1 MDNTIT
7 VLDANYLSTYLTADE
22 KEQIMIEKAANLLT
36 ADFPDHAL
44 LEIWNASVHNLRRRI
59 ELYSIDIF
67 LSTVQSLSGRK
78 KYKNEGDTLS
88 ERWGDV
94 DDAVLLEGAEQ
105 IGVLNKKAAKAL
117 EMVNWMRNHASP
129 AHDNEDSVSREDVLG
144 LVAIIKSNL
153 FDHPLPDPV
162 HSPITL
168 LNQIKNEVLT
178 SEQIDLFKDQIDNFS
193 NKDIRTIFGFATD
206 AICSGEQ
213 PKYDNVI
220 ELFESIW
227 IKSTEEL
234 KTNMG
239 LRIHNYMIDPT
250 KDTSSDSQASD
261 SLYAAILSVDGI
273 KYIPDQTRA
282 VIYRRLAR
290 KLASAKDTSYGWS
303 LENSASRALKQVG
316 IHIPSIAFE
325 EVYQEILSVWCGNY
339 WGRSEAYNILREFIF
354 GIDAKK
360 KVKVAKLF
368 LSNDRV
374 KSELGQSRP
383 QRYALSLLDEIKSS
397 LTNQS
402 QINEIDTVINEVQ
415 KL

>member
-261 SLYAAILSVDGI
+261 RLYASILSVDGI

>member
-178 SEQIDLFKDQIDNFS
+178 SDQIDLFKDQIDNFS

-261 SLYAAILSVDGI
+261 RLYVAILSVDGI

-360 KVKVAKLF
+360 RLKLQNF
-368 LSNDRV
+368 FYQMIGLRAN
-374 KSELGQSRP
+374 
-383 QRYALSLLDEIKSS
+383 
-397 LTNQS
+397 
-402 QINEIDTVINEVQ
+402 
-415 KL
+415 